1 VRRALGR
8 LVFSILAVAAACGDG
23 GGGPRDEGDAGPG
36 DDDGGGVAQDAGGGE
51 EGPISLDGP
60 CAMGTAFGTFLVEA
74 QDEFSLVDGA
84 VANGVVPVSVLAEV
98 AREGDCVLWRRDN
111 PFCDPPCLAGDTC
124 DHDGQCIPF
133 PANQDVGTV
142 TVSGLAEPV
151 EMTPL
156 QPGNRYSFT
165 DLPNPAFAPGAE
177 IRLRSTGGAVGRL
190 ALDGRGFSPVV
201 PEGDTWLLAAG
212 QALAVRWDA
221 AGAAEGTRVGLRI
234 NVDQHGNTPVTLVCD
249 APDTGSAEIPRGL
262 VDALLDAGISGYP
275 NGRITRATTDRA
287 DVREGCV
294 ELRVGSPRSMDV
306 RVDGHVPCD
315 NAGECP
321 DGQTCDLAENTCR

>member
-1 VRRALGR
+1 MRWTIALA
-8 LVFSILAVAAACGDG
+8 LCAACGSDPG
-23 GGGPRDEGDAGPG
+23 GGGGDAGPG
-36 DDDGGGVAQDAGGGE
+36 DDDGGGGGQDAGDPE
-51 EGPISLDGP
+51 DGPISLDGT
-60 CAMGTAFGTFLVEA
+60 CAMGTAIGTFVVEA

-84 VANGVVPVSVLAEV
+84 VADGVVPVSILEEV
-98 AREGDCVLWRRDN
+98 GREGDCVLWRRNN

-142 TVSGLAEPV
+142 TVTGLAEPV

-177 IRLRSTGGAVGRL
+177 IRLRSSEGTYGRL
-190 ALDGRGFSPVV
+190 ALDGRGFSPLL
-201 PEGDTWLLAAG
+201 PGDDTWLLAPG
-212 QALAVRWDA
+212 QALAVHWDA

-234 NVDQHGNTPVTLVCD
+234 TVDQHGNTPVTLSCD
-249 APDTGSAEIPRGL
+249 VPDTGSAQIAASL
-262 VDALLDAGISGYP
+262 VDALLDAGISGFP

-287 DVREGCV
+287 DVRDGCV
-294 ELRVGSPRSMDV
+294 ELRVGSPRSVDV
-306 RVDGHVPCD
+306 RVDGHIPCD
-315 NAGECP
+315 NADECP
-321 DGQTCDLAENTCR
+321 EGQTCDLAENTCR